1 MMNIENIWKWI
12 NGWDEAKVKKKM
24 MLYSFKILYSVLFNT
39 KSDGLPE
46 EETTDRLQ
54 KAVYSF
60 SLWKH

>member
-1 MMNIENIWKWI
+1 MAGMRPKY
-12 NGWDEAKVKKKM
+12 KKDAVFIQDHIKCA
-24 MLYSFKILYSVLFNT
+24 FNT

-46 EETTDRLQ
+46 QETMDGWQ